1 MHWRLLKMKSVLLI
15 NMIVGVVFF
24 VCYFYQF
31 VYVAVPFVRKHRS
44 ASPKTV
50 KLHRYA
56 VLISARNEEVVI
68 ANLINSIKHQTYPG
82 ELVTTFVVADNCT
95 DKTAKVAEAAGAVV
109 YVRNNKE
116 LVGKGYALDYLLGKI
131 RQDFPEGF
139 DGYFVF
145 DADNVLDVNYIAEM
159 NKTFCQGY
167 KIMTS
172 YRNSKNYGDNWI
184 TAGYG
189 LWFLRESVYLN
200 GARMLMGTSCAVS
213 GTGFMFSR
221 EIMEKCGWKFFLL
234 TEDIQFSVSSVID
247 GEKIGYCAKA
257 MLYDEQPVTFKQSW
271 NQRLRWAK
279 GYYQVF
285 GRYGAKL
292 IKGMFKGNF
301 SCYDMAM
308 SIMPAII
315 LTGITVVVDF
325 GAMIY
330 MLSTGQS
337 IVPILEIFGTVLLNM
352 YLLMFT
358 LGAITTFT
366 QWKRIY
372 TTNVKKVL
380 YMFTFPIFMLTY
392 IPISI
397 TAFVKKVQWTP
408 IAHTK
413 ASTVQEITGEKT
425 A

>member
-159 NKTFCQGY
+159 
-167 KIMTS
+167 
-172 YRNSKNYGDNWI
+172 
-184 TAGYG
+184 
-189 LWFLRESVYLN
+189 YL
-200 GARMLMGTSCAVS
+200 
-213 GTGFMFSR
+213 
-221 EIMEKCGWKFFLL
+221 FFL
-234 TEDIQFSVSSVID
+234 
-247 GEKIGYCAKA
+247 
-257 MLYDEQPVTFKQSW
+257 
-271 NQRLRWAK
+271 K
-279 GYYQVF
+279 G
-285 GRYGAKL
+285 R
-292 IKGMFKGNF
+292 
-301 SCYDMAM
+301 
-308 SIMPAII
+308 
-315 LTGITVVVDF
+315 
-325 GAMIY
+325 
-330 MLSTGQS
+330 
-337 IVPILEIFGTVLLNM
+337 
-352 YLLMFT
+352 
-358 LGAITTFT
+358 
-366 QWKRIY
+366 
-372 TTNVKKVL
+372 
-380 YMFTFPIFMLTY
+380 
-392 IPISI
+392 
-397 TAFVKKVQWTP
+397 
-408 IAHTK
+408 AH
-413 ASTVQEITGEKT
+413 
-425 A
+425 